1 MKYTLAPSARRDL
14 NEIWDYI
21 AQDNVDAADR
31 VLEQF
36 AEKFDLLAV
45 HKLIGRQEDRYGRG
59 IRVLPH
65 NAYLIFYLSDREAI
79 EVVRVIH
86 SARDIPTIMENDLLN

>member
-31 VLEQF
+31 VIAQL
-36 AEKFDLLAV
+36 AETFDLLAV
-45 HKLIGRQEDRYGRG
+45 HKLIGRREDRFGGGMR
-59 IRVLPH
+59 R
-65 NAYLIFYLSDREAI
+65 F
-79 EVVRVIH
+79 
-86 SARDIPTIMENDLLN
+86 PTTRT